1 MHPML
6 IEYKQVSIG
15 KAAVLK
21 MSDKK
26 AKVPQKC
33 SFAHSTL

>member
-26 AKVPQKC
+26 NKSAAEMQFC
-33 SFAHSTL
+33 S